1 MEDKDVQKELTSVQI
16 KSAKGNQ
23 RCDVS
28 WKDKYA
34 DCRLTPADPGSY
46 TVKHRLY
53 IPHIMIL

>member
-34 DCRLTPADPGSY
+34 DCRFTPADPGSY
-46 TVKHRLY
+46 TVKQ
-53 IPHIMIL
+53 